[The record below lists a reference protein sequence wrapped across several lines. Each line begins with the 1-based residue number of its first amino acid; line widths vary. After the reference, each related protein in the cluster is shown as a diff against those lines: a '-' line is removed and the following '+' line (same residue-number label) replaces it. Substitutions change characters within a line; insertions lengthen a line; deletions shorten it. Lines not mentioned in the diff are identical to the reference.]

1 MSVKGVLLNR
11 GNGTMIDFKLTS
23 SKKLTVVAINKYGA
37 SVQKTLIVN
46 VRNVLIAAIQ
56 QTYN

>member
-1 MSVKGVLLNR
+1 
-11 GNGTMIDFKLTS
+11 MIDFKLTS

-37 SVQKTLIVN
+37 SVKKTIIVN
-46 VRNVLIAAIQ
+46 VRNVLNAPIQ